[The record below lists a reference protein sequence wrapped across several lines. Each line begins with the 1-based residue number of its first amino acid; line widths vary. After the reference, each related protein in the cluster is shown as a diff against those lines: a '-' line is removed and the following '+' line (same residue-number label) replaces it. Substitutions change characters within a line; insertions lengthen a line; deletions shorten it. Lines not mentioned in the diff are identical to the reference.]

1 MTRRSRRGM
10 TLVETIV
17 MLGLL
22 GIFGTIAVP
31 VFQRTLRGI
40 RRSQGYAGQFEVGRK
55 ALRALTTH
63 VHQRAALPGTAGPSL
78 AGVDGGA
85 GAAAHDQLTLTA
97 TDFSQLGRGTIFTVD
112 YFLRPADRASG
123 TPAHLMR
130 RLTAPDGSSRE
141 VPVGMNVVGFDCA
154 YLADGIW
161 HETWDAPTLP
171 EAVRLAVYMAHQ
183 PGARPRALYTEVNLL
198 GVSG

>member
-10 TLVETIV
+10 TIVETIV

-22 GIFGTIAVP
+22 AIFGSIAVP

-40 RRSQGYAGQFEVGRK
+40 QRSQGYAGQFEVGRK
-55 ALRALTTH
+55 ALTALTTH
-63 VHQRAALPGTAGPSL
+63 VHQRAALPGTAAPTL

-85 GAAAHDQLTLTA
+85 GANAHDELTLTA
-97 TDFSQLGRGTIFTVD
+97 TDFSQLGRGTIFTVS
-112 YFLRPADRASG
+112 YYVRPADRTSR

-141 VPVGMNVVGFDCA
+141 MPVGRGVVGFDCA
-154 YLADGIW
+154 YLADGVW
-161 HETWDAPTLP
+161 HEVWDGPALP
-171 EAVRLAVYMAHQ
+171 EAVRLAVYVAHQ
-183 PGARPRALYTEVNLL
+183 PGARPRALYTEVNVL